1 VWLREEEEE
10 AEDRVTVSQR
20 GTGRKK
26 KMRMRLSSLSSR
38 VLKPPYHPTSRA
50 LARGASR
57 PHTAVTPG
65 GPARSAGR
73 AAREPGRETGRE
85 VSAPP
90 PPPPRIGSFVWLR
103 GPRRAGGQRYLN
115 LGRGAATSAWAT
127 LYLFPQRG
135 APLPPRVGL
144 GGGCRLS
151 TTGWWR
157 GARGPGVSLL
167 VPARRRAGDDL
178 ITVSLP
184 QRAAP
189 CAAFVSVRQSP

>member
-1 VWLREEEEE
+1 MRQGSSSLGGRGIPRKQRARTSKANSSTHNLRSDSRRQAEPRTPFQAAPSRPESCRRPPPPPLPPVWLREEEEE

-73 AAREPGRETGRE
+73 AAREPGE
-85 VSAPP
+85 
-90 PPPPRIGSFVWLR
+90 
-103 GPRRAGGQRYLN
+103 
-115 LGRGAATSAWAT
+115 LGRRQGGR
-127 LYLFPQRG
+127 FPRHHH
-135 APLPPRVGL
+135 PLLGSDRLCGCEALAGRV
-144 GGGCRLS
+144 
-151 TTGWWR
+151 
-157 GARGPGVSLL
+157 A
-167 VPARRRAGDDL
+167 
-178 ITVSLP
+178 
-184 QRAAP
+184 
-189 CAAFVSVRQSP
+189 SVI